1 VPAGCCRKAERSR
14 ARSGERAQLTKEPAT
29 SQESALI
36 TLQYRHFSGSRSS
49 PGESIASIY
58 ALGGSDPDPIW
69 SQHGISRLIE
79 GAVGG
84 ALIYIAAHRALSRK
98 K

>member
-1 VPAGCCRKAERSR
+1 MQRQSLVK
-14 ARSGERAQLTKEPAT
+14 QM
-29 SQESALI
+29 LI
-36 TLQYRHFSGSRSS
+36 GGFFGFL
-49 PGESIASIY
+49 IASIH
-58 ALGGSDPDPIW
+58 ALGGSDPDPIL

-84 ALIYIAAHRALSRK
+84 ALIYVVAHRALSRK

>member
-1 VPAGCCRKAERSR
+1 MQRQSIVK
-14 ARSGERAQLTKEPAT
+14 QI
-29 SQESALI
+29 LI
-36 TLQYRHFSGSRSS
+36 GGFFGFL
-49 PGESIASIY
+49 IASIH

-84 ALIYIAAHRALSRK
+84 ALIYVAAHRALSRK